1 MDVYQRI
8 LLKVYEIS
16 GGKDTADIDFADLL
30 KKEGFYPSLPSI
42 MDQLVS
48 QSWITETSRK
58 NIVRLTHWGVQEAKK
73 LQSSSPEA
81 AKYAQTKKETTRL
94 LSEVRE
100 FARMLEDFSSNQ
112 SKESFSKLENKF
124 SEINTAIANIKS
136 NIQ

>member
-1 MDVYQRI
+1 MDVYQKI

-16 GGKDTADIDFADLL
+16 GGKDTADVDLADLL

-42 MDQLVS
+42 FEQLIS

-58 NIVRLTHWGVQEAKK
+58 NIVRLTHWGVQEARK
-73 LQSSSPEA
+73 LQTSSPEA
-81 AKYAQTKKETTRL
+81 AKNAQTKKETTRL

-100 FARMLEDFSSNQ
+100 FVRILEDFSSEQ
-112 SKESFSKLENKF
+112 SRENFSKLEKKF
-124 SEINTAIANIKS
+124 SEINTGITNIKT